1 MSDGY
6 YSSKKTDDICKE
18 ICGQVQIPYQF
29 CTCSIFKLLTSLLK
43 ILGYLKWVSL
53 VIGKRFFISGI
64 TRKWVC
70 FFPLFCLVY
79 LLKFLLVSSICL
91 SQLTL
96 LFSVLC
102 LYSYFLQIKFSFG
115 VCFWRFS
122 VMGISQYLWF
132 YLIKDKKI
140 GILLTI

>member
-18 ICGQVQIPYQF
+18 ICGQVQILYQF
-29 CTCSIFKLLTSLLK
+29 YTCSIFKLLTSLLK

-64 TRKWVC
+64 TGKWVC

-102 LYSYFLQIKFSFG
+102 LHSYFCKLNLVLGFAFG
-115 VCFWRFS
+115 DF
-122 VMGISQYLWF
+122 Q
-132 YLIKDKKI
+132 
-140 GILLTI
+140 